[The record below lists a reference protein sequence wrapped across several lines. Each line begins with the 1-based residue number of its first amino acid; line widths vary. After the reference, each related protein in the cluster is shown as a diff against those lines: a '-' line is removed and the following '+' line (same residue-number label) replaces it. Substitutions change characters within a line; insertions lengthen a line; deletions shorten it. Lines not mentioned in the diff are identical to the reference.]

1 MKTYFQFQNFISVF
15 RVRNLQGLWFK
26 ALELSLGEIRVHYQS
41 TITGCLSICFNHFTY
56 IIVVTQRASHVQQ
69 DMLTFPEDMILLLG
83 CGSSC
88 CTVFSFLYCGFFF
101 WFAMALSVRFRMTI
115 SLMSTG
121 SFLSGYS

>member
-101 WFAMALSVRFRMTI
+101 GLPWHCQFVLE
-115 SLMSTG
+115 
-121 SFLSGYS
+121 